1 MLFYNINNPAQV
13 SNLKDAVFSAIG
25 VGEGLYMP
33 ASIPRLNE
41 DFFSHLQGMNLREI
55 AFRVSSAMLSDDLPL
70 QAIERICEK
79 AFTFDIPLKQLDE
92 SIYVLELFHGPTL
105 AFKDAGAR
113 YMAAL
118 FEYLLEQEERQVTVL
133 VATSGDTGSAVA
145 SAFYGCKGVNVIIL
159 FPSGRVSHIQEK
171 MLTTMGGNITAVEIN
186 GDFDDCQSLVKQA
199 FSDPLLKNAI
209 KLTSANSINFARLF
223 PQSFYYF
230 YALAQLRV
238 NNKHVTIS
246 VPSGNFGN
254 LTAGL
259 MAYRMGLN
267 VEKFIASTNR
277 NHAVVDYLESGE
289 YMPGKSIPTIT
300 NAMDVGSPNNFPR
313 LKRIFNDDHEAVSSM
328 IRGYWFND
336 DETMDGIREL
346 YNRYSYISD
355 PHGAVAW
362 LGLKKYSPP
371 AKNPGIFLETA
382 HPVKFMPVVSNALDI
397 DPDLPEKIRYYLESE
412 GNAVRME
419 ASYSRFRD
427 FLLSTAG

>member
-92 SIYVLELFHGPTL
+92 NIYVLELFHGPTL

-199 FSDPLLKNAI
+199 FSDPLLKNTI

-223 PQSFYYF
+223 PQ
-230 YALAQLRV
+230 
-238 NNKHVTIS
+238 
-246 VPSGNFGN
+246 
-254 LTAGL
+254 
-259 MAYRMGLN
+259 
-267 VEKFIASTNR
+267 
-277 NHAVVDYLESGE
+277 
-289 YMPGKSIPTIT
+289 
-300 NAMDVGSPNNFPR
+300 
-313 LKRIFNDDHEAVSSM
+313 
-328 IRGYWFND
+328 
-336 DETMDGIREL
+336 
-346 YNRYSYISD
+346 
-355 PHGAVAW
+355 
-362 LGLKKYSPP
+362 
-371 AKNPGIFLETA
+371 
-382 HPVKFMPVVSNALDI
+382 
-397 DPDLPEKIRYYLESE
+397 
-412 GNAVRME
+412 
-419 ASYSRFRD
+419 
-427 FLLSTAG
+427 